1 MNTFSLFELS
11 QLIDHTNLKPNAT
24 TAMIEKLCE
33 EAKNYHFKMVAI
45 NQVQSKL
52 CANLLKGT
60 NVNIGAAIAFPLGQ
74 TSVESKCFETKNAI
88 ENGATEIDYV
98 INISELKNGNFN
110 YIENEMSQ
118 IVKICREHNVVSKV
132 IFENCYLTDD
142 EKIAL
147 CNIAVRVRPDFV
159 KTSTGFGPS
168 GATIE
173 DVKLMKKHVGNII
186 KVKAAGGI
194 RDADVFKKMISA
206 GAERIGTSS
215 GIPIIEEIKQD
226 LLKMHKDHID
236 ID

>member
-118 IVKICREHNVVSKV
+118 IVKICRKHNVVSKV